1 MFAVK
6 IRFPNPWL
14 VATAAGLL
22 GGLTGISTAVIMAA
36 STPLRTAATAAAG
49 LAAEGPQPQLETDA
63 TVHEFGRVAVGGS
76 GSHEFTIRNTGDAP
90 LVLTKGATS
99 CTCTVSDFSGPGS
112 GDGSSRTVP
121 PGSSTTVRIEWKGK
135 GGGGPFRQRAT
146 ILTNDPKRPEVA
158 FSIEGQVVPL
168 WRAEPSVIALT
179 GLSASSPTETTAAL
193 FTFGARAA
201 ELIDC
206 RVVADK
212 LTDLVTVSAEPLPPD
227 TVERETGATGGFGL
241 TLQFAT
247 GLPLGKL
254 RGDVETIIR
263 LDGEELTI
271 TIPLE
276 GTVTG
281 DFTVVGQAWDKRAK
295 AVRLGTVSRREGLVT
310 KLFVMAKGP
319 GREQVR
325 PAVKEVIPAG
335 LEVEVAPP
343 QPIGDGGLIR
353 IGLTLSISSGSATA
367 NNLCTEAAT
376 AGKIVLETGHP
387 DTPELTIPVCVAIA
401 E

>member
-1 MFAVK
+1 MK

-22 GGLTGISTAVIMAA
+22 GSLTGISTAVIMAA
-36 STPLRTAATAAAG
+36 STPLRTAATATTG

-193 FTFGARAA
+193 FTFGSAAA

-227 TVERETGATGGFGL
+227 TVEGETGATGGFRL

-319 GREQVR
+319 GRDQVR
-325 PAVKEVIPAG
+325 PTVKEVIPAG
-335 LEVEVAPP
+335 LKVDVAPP

-353 IGLTLSISSGSATA
+353 IGLTLSISSGSPTA

>member
-1 MFAVK
+1 MK

>member
-1 MFAVK
+1 MK

-227 TVERETGATGGFGL
+227 TVEGETGATGGFRL

-319 GREQVR
+319 GRDQVR

>member
-1 MFAVK
+1 MK

-22 GGLTGISTAVIMAA
+22 GSLTGISTAVIMAA
-36 STPLRTAATAAAG
+36 STPLRTAATATTG

-193 FTFGARAA
+193 FTFGAAAA

-319 GREQVR
+319 GRDQVR

>member
-1 MFAVK
+1 MK
-6 IRFPNPWL
+6 IRYPNPWL
-14 VATAAGLL
+14 VATVAGLL

-49 LAAEGPQPQLETDA
+49 LAADGPQPQLETDG

-99 CTCTVSDFSGPGS
+99 CTCTVSDFSGSGA

-135 GGGGPFRQRAT
+135 GGGGPFRQQAT

-168 WRAEPSVIALT
+168 WKAEPSVIALT

-193 FTFGARAA
+193 FTFGASPA

-206 RVVADK
+206 RVVADQ

-227 TVERETGATGGFGL
+227 TVEGETGATGGFGL
-241 TLQFAT
+241 TLQLAA

-254 RGDVETIIR
+254 RGDVETILR

-319 GREQVR
+319 GRDQVR

-335 LEVEVAPP
+335 LGVEVAPP
-343 QPIGDGGLIR
+343 QPIGDGDLIR
-353 IGLTLSISSGSATA
+353 IGVTLSISSEAPTA